1 MHGTTDAIQLDGAE
15 RGERAIVVTSADRF
29 SLHWDR
35 DTTPDQ
41 LVGRCLADIDLPDA
55 SRGVAYSL
63 RGVGTAGTFSMR
75 RVPQAVIRS
84 GGRPPGV
91 AGRFYPEDPDELAQQ
106 VEACFADAA
115 SAATSSTGRAWP
127 AAMVPHAGLSFS
139 GTVAAGTLSLLEI
152 PESVIII
159 GPKHTRHGVPWAVAP
174 HDSWQLPGGD
184 MAGDPELARLLAEA
198 IPGLELDAEAHSQE
212 HAIEVE
218 LPLIRHLAPQAK
230 VVGVAIGNGDLD
242 SCRGF
247 AENLAVVLDQLE
259 TPPLLLISSDMNHFA
274 TDSENRRL
282 DELALQ
288 AMETLDPALL
298 LKTVRENNISM
309 CGVLPAVI
317 VMETL
322 IRRGTLTKHQRT
334 GYATSAETTGD
345 SSRVVGYAGML
356 LG

>member
-1 MHGTTDAIQLDGAE
+1 
-15 RGERAIVVTSADRF
+15 
-29 SLHWDR
+29 
-35 DTTPDQ
+35 
-41 LVGRCLADIDLPDA
+41 
-55 SRGVAYSL
+55 
-63 RGVGTAGTFSMR
+63 
-75 RVPQAVIRS
+75 
-84 GGRPPGV
+84 
-91 AGRFYPEDPDELAQQ
+91 
-106 VEACFADAA
+106 
-115 SAATSSTGRAWP
+115 
-127 AAMVPHAGLSFS
+127 
-139 GTVAAGTLSLLEI
+139 
-152 PESVIII
+152 
-159 GPKHTRHGVPWAVAP
+159 
-174 HDSWQLPGGD
+174 

-218 LPLIRHLAPQAK
+218 LPLIRHLAPEAK
-230 VVGVAIGNGDLD
+230 IVGVVVGNGDLD

-247 AENLAVVLDQLE
+247 AENLAVVLDQLD

-288 AMETLDPALL
+288 AMETLDPSRLL
-298 LKTVRENNISM
+298 RTVRENNISM

-322 IRRGTLTKHQRT
+322 IRRGTLSQYQRT